1 MMMIPGDSVHW
12 VSAAGAY
19 GDSDMEIR
27 RLG

>member
-1 MMMIPGDSVHW
+1 MMMMPGDSVIW
-12 VSAAGAY
+12 AATAGAY